1 MKRRLIAVQQQL
13 YDWEAAKQQ
22 IAEIARH
29 FATYLDDFRS
39 KRRTGSKHA
48 VMGPVSKLL
57 NKAAGGERNLESLLG
72 YTVRVHEM
80 SSEGSYLSS
89 MGMEHLRAGADALL
103 ALLDEA
109 PLSAR
114 DRIIAQVDDGV
125 YYLRRK
131 TEQERW
137 ENQRQ
142 QFVAFLREQYNNDA
156 EKFMAAWGDDAVP
169 FDKVRYPGRNQQ
181 KNAKSQA
188 KADDIQAFWR
198 ELKEEPTKEEEEIA

>member
-1 MKRRLIAVQQQL
+1 VKRPLIIVQQQP
-13 YDWEAAKQQ
+13 YDWETAKQQ
-22 IAEIARH
+22 ITEIAGH

-57 NKAAGGERNLESLLG
+57 NKAIGGERNLESLLG

-80 SSEGSYLSS
+80 GSKSSYLSP
-89 MGMEHLRAGADALL
+89 MGMEHLRAGTEDLL
-103 ALLDEA
+103 ALLNEA

-131 TEQERW
+131 QWHELMESR
-137 ENQRQ
+137 RQ
-142 QFVAFLREQYNNDA
+142 QFVAFLREQYNDDA
-156 EKFMAAWGDDAVP
+156 EKFMVAWGDDAVP
-169 FDKVRYPGRNQQ
+169 FDKVRYPGPSQQ
-181 KNAKSQA
+181 KNAKSQT
-188 KADDIQAFWR
+188 KSDDIQAFWK
-198 ELKEEPTKEEEEIA
+198 ELKEKPITEEEEIE

>member
-1 MKRRLIAVQQQL
+1 MKRPLIVVQQQP

-22 IAEIARH
+22 IGEIAGH
-29 FATYLDDFRS
+29 FAAYLDNFRS
-39 KRRTGSKHA
+39 KRKTGSKHA
-48 VMGPVSKLL
+48 VLGPVGKLL
-57 NKAAGGERNLESLLG
+57 NKAASGERNLEALLG

-80 SSEGSYLSS
+80 SNVSSYLSPT
-89 MGMEHLRAGADALL
+89 GMEHLSAGADALL
-103 ALLDEA
+103 TLLSDA

-169 FDKVRYPGRNQQ
+169 FDKVRYPGPSQQ
-181 KNAKSQA
+181 KNAKSQT
-188 KADDIQAFWR
+188 KSDDIQAFWK
-198 ELKEEPTKEEEEIA
+198 ELKEGPITEEEEIE

>member
-1 MKRRLIAVQQQL
+1 VKRPLIVVQQQP

-22 IAEIARH
+22 IGEIAGH
-29 FATYLDDFRS
+29 FAAYLDNFRS
-39 KRRTGSKHA
+39 KRKTSSKHA
-48 VMGPVSKLL
+48 VLGPVGKLL
-57 NKAAGGERNLESLLG
+57 NKAAGGERNLEALLG

-80 SSEGSYLSS
+80 SNVSSYLSPA
-89 MGMEHLRAGADALL
+89 GMEHLSTGAGALL
-103 ALLDEA
+103 TLLDEA

-142 QFVAFLREQYNNDA
+142 QFVSFLREQYNNDV
-156 EKFMAAWGDDAVP
+156 EKFIVAWGDDAVP
-169 FDKVRYPGRNQQ
+169 FDEVRYPGRNQQ
-181 KNAKSQA
+181 KKAKSQA
-188 KADDIQAFWR
+188 KSDDIQAFWKK
-198 ELKEEPTKEEEEIA
+198 LKEEPIKEEEEIE